1 MIYILENHL
10 TKCMG
15 CCISLDFF
23 DDRDLFEIVREL
35 NENYKI
41 RSFFIDEIHFNK
53 NYSKSLKKILK
64 MR

>member
-1 MIYILENHL
+1 MV
-10 TKCMG
+10 